1 MKCYT
6 TLRLLLPSL
15 LLPPLLL
22 PLLLYYYHYQ
32 YIYLHHCYHFQHRHP
47 HYNLHHKEIRK
58 SSTKILR
65 KNKTKMQSLPLSPD
79 AISPRWR
86 NTCYTISNWLPSN
99 ILLNLPHP
107 SDSRRA
113 ENPPWRFQRITHYL
127 NGILQL
133 NAILTLC
140 VLSR

>member
-1 MKCYT
+1 
-6 TLRLLLPSL
+6 
-15 LLPPLLL
+15 
-22 PLLLYYYHYQ
+22 
-32 YIYLHHCYHFQHRHP
+32 
-47 HYNLHHKEIRK
+47 
-58 SSTKILR
+58 
-65 KNKTKMQSLPLSPD
+65 MQSLPLSPD

-140 VLSR
+140 VPSRCITFGYGERHIYLFNAEDSFNDNGMKINNNDYDYSNNNNKKRMIMLVRIMILIIISLIIVTIITKL